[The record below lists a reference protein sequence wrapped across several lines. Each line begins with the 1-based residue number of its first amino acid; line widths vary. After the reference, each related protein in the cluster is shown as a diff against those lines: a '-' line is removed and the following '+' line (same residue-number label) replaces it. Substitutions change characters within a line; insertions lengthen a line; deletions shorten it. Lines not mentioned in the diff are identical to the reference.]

1 MPEKILNKYKI
12 DTDENNYVIGFCAI
26 LEDNYDYYGQ
36 MADFPEACE
45 GWTKFENGKFI
56 IDENKKA
63 KILEQRRIE
72 AEKPTQLDIIEAQIT
87 YTALM
92 TDTLLEA

>member
-1 MPEKILNKYKI
+1 MIEKVLNRYKLTI
-12 DTDENNYVIGFCAI
+12 KDGYINGFCAV
-26 LEDNYDYYGQ
+26 EDGDYDYYGQ
-36 MADFPEACE
+36 MADFPEACD
-45 GWTKFENGKFI
+45 GWTKFENGEFI

-63 KILEQRRIE
+63 EILEQRRIE